1 MGLLVL
7 LAVSWISARTLLLLL
22 QVQRSSDA
30 AQLGSLFQQELQR
43 RGLIMPRWTT
53 VDANGPGATD

>member
-7 LAVSWISARTLLLLL
+7 LAVSWLSARTFLLLL
-22 QVQRSSDA
+22 QVERSSDA

-43 RGLIMPRWTT
+43 RGLMVPRWTT
-53 VDANGPGATD
+53 FEGNGSSAGD